1 LLRLYLSSKVDVQ
14 VALFC
19 ENKSLGGSSLYRSK
33 TSTPHYKHTSTISSC
48 RRPTLQCAHKG
59 TQQTKR
65 FQSTSAP
72 PTKKIKQKG
81 ITNTAETEQSADS
94 NSATNQQTATTG
106 KTKQTKSKKVQQEE
120 DSEALEMD
128 ETSNQKKLAFDDYN
142 LSEKVVAV
150 RLFHDVNTDVT
161 NLELID
167 SDLKA
172 NWRDSPIELHQ
183 NRANGQI

>member
-1 LLRLYLSSKVDVQ
+1 M
-14 VALFC
+14 
-19 ENKSLGGSSLYRSK
+19 
-33 TSTPHYKHTSTISSC
+33 
-48 RRPTLQCAHKG
+48 
-59 TQQTKR
+59 
-65 FQSTSAP
+65 
-72 PTKKIKQKG
+72 
-81 ITNTAETEQSADS
+81 
-94 NSATNQQTATTG
+94 
-106 KTKQTKSKKVQQEE
+106 KQTKSKKVQQEE

-183 NRANGQI
+183 NRANGQIWGK